1 MPFRPEIK
9 EFTKNTLILTL
20 FFTLILHLLWGYVAP
35 YLGLG
40 ASASNDANFS
50 QMNTTYLGNI
60 ATAVSLNVGQRAKE
74 SGKVG
79 VNLSNDIISIAEVLS
94 SPSEW
99 EKRLIGKNMI
109 AIQSYV
115 NLLRTDIIALLDQ
128 ATDRTVTLDE
138 HIEILKGYYT
148 RTADRLA
155 IIGEQIIEL
164 NAILTTAGWV
174 TTTSKAS
181 MESHYKAFDYSG
193 VDTVIGDYVNAK
205 NQENRARVYLV
216 YLERFQRAYG
226 ILQWQ
231 NKIVLD
237 TLINNR
243 EALIKRSVVVIP
255 DSGADLLKKMWLIQT
270 EKEAKSSKW
279 IE

>member
-94 SPSEW
+94 SPSE
-99 EKRLIGKNMI
+99 
-109 AIQSYV
+109 
-115 NLLRTDIIALLDQ
+115 
-128 ATDRTVTLDE
+128 
-138 HIEILKGYYT
+138 
-148 RTADRLA
+148 
-155 IIGEQIIEL
+155 
-164 NAILTTAGWV
+164 
-174 TTTSKAS
+174 
-181 MESHYKAFDYSG
+181 
-193 VDTVIGDYVNAK
+193 
-205 NQENRARVYLV
+205 
-216 YLERFQRAYG
+216 
-226 ILQWQ
+226 
-231 NKIVLD
+231 
-237 TLINNR
+237 
-243 EALIKRSVVVIP
+243 
-255 DSGADLLKKMWLIQT
+255 
-270 EKEAKSSKW
+270 
-279 IE
+279 